1 MSKCMIGLLLA
12 IIGLVLVSC
21 TTPSS
26 MLFDDEFDSLGG
38 DTWSALPSL
47 TPFQGSEGSNI
58 PGEVKV
64 ENGILMLS
72 RYAPELAGDNPVS
85 YIQTKRTV
93 SLPATYSVTMRFKNE
108 FVGLGLGELY
118 VIIYNSKIW
127 VGQNGIDGSQE
138 DNFEYR
144 SNNNSYFI
152 LSLNVTND
160 GYTITVKEDVFNSI
174 EETFSKNIDISK
186 FSGGSV
192 ITILGGSNTTSTPYS
207 EIDYIRINK

>member
-1 MSKCMIGLLLA
+1 
-12 IIGLVLVSC
+12 
-21 TTPSS
+21 
-26 MLFDDEFDSLGG
+26 MLFDDEFDSLSG

-72 RYAPELAGDNPVS
+72 RYAPELIGSNPAS
-85 YIQTKRTV
+85 YIETRRMV
-93 SLPATYSVTMRFKNE
+93 YLPDTYSVTMRFKNE
-108 FVGLGLGELY
+108 FVGFGLGELY

-160 GYTITVKEDVFNSI
+160 GYTITVKEDVLNSI
-174 EETFSKNIDISK
+174 EETFSKNIDRSK
-186 FSGGSV
+186 FSGDSV